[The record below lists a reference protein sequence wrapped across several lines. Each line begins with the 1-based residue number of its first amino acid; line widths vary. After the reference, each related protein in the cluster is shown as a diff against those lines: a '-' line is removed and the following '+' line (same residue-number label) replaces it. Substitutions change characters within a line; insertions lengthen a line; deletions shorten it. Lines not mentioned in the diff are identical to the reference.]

1 MWHIHKKRTEKEKGE
16 NVENH
21 LVTAANVCQ
30 SHRLHLCSLLICSS
44 GLLSYRPT
52 RTAAIIPR
60 LHRGREKKNVLPDTK
75 LCLHNENEANFEP
88 LESGRQAAL
97 SRRAKANPGA
107 SSLAHNSL
115 KTWRGIT
122 NSWSNR

>member
-1 MWHIHKKRTEKEKGE
+1 M
-16 NVENH
+16 
-21 LVTAANVCQ
+21 TAANLCQ
-30 SHRLHLCSLLICSS
+30 SHRLPPLQRADRSDLQERLAK
-44 GLLSYRPT
+44 LASYRNCSDHP
-52 RTAAIIPR
+52 PH

-88 LESGRQAAL
+88 LESGRQAEL
-97 SRRAKANPGA
+97 PRRAKANPGA
-107 SSLAHNSL
+107 SSLARNSL